1 VARSPLLRKGGA
13 HQRSTGAERQRQRL
27 SLDDAIEEWL
37 ETRDEASSEERET
50 GGSGSPFFLGLGGIG
65 WNRVRPAAP
74 NSESCVGSGL
84 PHRAAH

>member
-1 VARSPLLRKGGA
+1 MTEDNHSRRNTARRPRVRGNPVARSPLLRKGGA

-50 GGSGSPFFLGLGGIG
+50 GGSGSPFFCGL
-65 WNRVRPAAP
+65 
-74 NSESCVGSGL
+74 SF
-84 PHRAAH
+84 